1 MKMKKIQKYEYK
13 CEAIALN
20 MKKMGRVLLGMI
32 DTVCENVARERQLY
46 RVDFELFCLSCE
58 PIDRMEEKPMG
69 IRGNAGASPHQTMH
83 WKGIALG

>member
-1 MKMKKIQKYEYK
+1 MRKRI
-13 CEAIALN
+13 
-20 MKKMGRVLLGMI
+20 
-32 DTVCENVARERQLY
+32 VARERQLY

-83 WKGIALG
+83 WKGIALGRSG

>member
-32 DTVCENVARERQLY
+32 DTVCENVVYFLVENH
-46 RVDFELFCLSCE
+46 
-58 PIDRMEEKPMG
+58 EKENCRTRAAV
-69 IRGNAGASPHQTMH
+69 IQS
-83 WKGIALG
+83 

>member
-1 MKMKKIQKYEYK
+1 
-13 CEAIALN
+13 
-20 MKKMGRVLLGMI
+20 MI
-32 DTVCENVARERQLY
+32 KRIVARERQLY

-69 IRGNAGASPHQTMH
+69 IRGNAGASPHQAMH